1 MSTALR
7 LTITSMITFMIL
19 FLIVR
24 IVFSVGM
31 RDIPFLE
38 ALVSLETW
46 LPIVIFGAFYGLIM
60 FFINKKK
67 YPEG

>member
-7 LTITSMITFMIL
+7 LTITSMITFMVL
-19 FLIVR
+19 FFIVR
-24 IVFSVGM
+24 FFFLVGM
-31 RDIPFLE
+31 NGVPLME

-46 LPIVIFGAFYGLIM
+46 LPIVIIGAFYGLIM